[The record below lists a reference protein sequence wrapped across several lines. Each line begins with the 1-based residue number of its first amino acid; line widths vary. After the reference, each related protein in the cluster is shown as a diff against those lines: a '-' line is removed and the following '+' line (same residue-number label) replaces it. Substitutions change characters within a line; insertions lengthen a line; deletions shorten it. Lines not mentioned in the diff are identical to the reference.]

1 MELST
6 SVATLFTEWLLV
18 AVQWAYPAWRPSNHS
33 PYPSAMIAIK
43 RLHDLQEIDLG
54 IAERDASLA
63 DVCAK
68 LADDSGIASTRQKIA
83 RLDAKLSDLG
93 SKRRAAERAIA
104 EIQEDLKRIEA
115 RLYGGAVKNPREL
128 EAAEEERAFR
138 TSQQRDHEDVL
149 LDLMVET
156 DDAETLLGELQG
168 ALERIEAARPQQV
181 AELTRSKDELEWELA
196 LLQEERD
203 QTAPEIPPDLYRIY
217 ESLRR
222 SKNGHAVARVERGHV
237 PGLSP
242 LALHDGAATG
252 QGLTRGRRPVQ

>member
-1 MELST
+1 M
-6 SVATLFTEWLLV
+6 
-18 AVQWAYPAWRPSNHS
+18 
-33 PYPSAMIAIK
+33 MAIK

-63 DVCAK
+63 DVYAR
-68 LADDSGIASTRQKIA
+68 LADDSGIATTRQEIA
-83 RLDAKLSDLG
+83 RLETKLADLE

-104 EIQEDLKRIEA
+104 EIQENLKRVEA

-138 TSQQRDHEDVL
+138 TSQQRDHEDLL

-156 DDAETLLGELQG
+156 DDAEALLGEFRDT
-168 ALERIEAARPQQV
+168 LERIEAARPQQV
-181 AELTRSKDELEWELA
+181 AELTNSRDELEWELA

-203 QTAPEIPPDLYRIY
+203 LTAPEIPPDLYGIY

-222 SKNGHAVARVERGHV
+222 SKGGHAVARVARGMCQGCRLSLSTMELQRARASRAGIVQCSSCRRILYV
-237 PGLSP
+237 P
-242 LALHDGAATG
+242 
-252 QGLTRGRRPVQ
+252 